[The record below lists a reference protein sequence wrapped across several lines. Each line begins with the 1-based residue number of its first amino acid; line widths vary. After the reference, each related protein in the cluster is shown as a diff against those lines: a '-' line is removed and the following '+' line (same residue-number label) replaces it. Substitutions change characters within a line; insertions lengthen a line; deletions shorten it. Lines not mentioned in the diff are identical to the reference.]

1 MHFKHFITATALVL
15 GLAVPESFRFS
26 VAQAAPVDLIFT
38 PFTGDGIVS
47 TNLTSVGN
55 QTVPWTD
62 AFGRTYSGGISII
75 SPFGWFFANNP
86 SLTISNL
93 GPDIDKVGFRAEALG
108 LATAFTTLTSVSFNN
123 GESYLTPLS
132 IPNNEFRGFQTTTPF
147 TSVTFTF
154 AGVSSA
160 AMRDFITQTTVPEP
174 STIVSGLL
182 CVLCVG
188 VTAYRKRRGRSLA
201 NA

>member
-1 MHFKHFITATALVL
+1 MHFKHFITAAALVL

-26 VAQAAPVDLIFT
+26 VAQAAPADLIIT

-47 TNLTSVGN
+47 TNLTAVGGT

-75 SPFGWFFANNP
+75 SPIGWLFLNNS

-93 GPDIDKVGFRAEALG
+93 GPDIDKVGFNARALTG
-108 LATAFTTLTSVSFNN
+108 VAFTLTGVSFNN

-132 IPNNEFRGFQTTTPF
+132 IPNTEFRGFQTTTPF

-154 AGVSSA
+154 ADFSSA
-160 AMRDFITQTTVPEP
+160 AMTDFITQTAVPEP
-174 STIVSGLL
+174 STLVSGLL

-188 VTAYRKRRGRSLA
+188 VTAYRKRRGRSLV